1 MALLY
6 GNRNSGVNFTDLL
19 KVNDPN
25 GKDPITGNFELNP
38 TIDFPKLAA
47 CGTDMAEVVRGILV
61 TVALISGFRKDAI
74 IKIRP

>member
-25 GKDPITGNFELNP
+25 GKDPITGNFELRP
-38 TIDFPKLAA
+38 YFDY
-47 CGTDMAEVVRGILV
+47 GIL
-61 TVALISGFRKDAI
+61 SKS
-74 IKIRP
+74 